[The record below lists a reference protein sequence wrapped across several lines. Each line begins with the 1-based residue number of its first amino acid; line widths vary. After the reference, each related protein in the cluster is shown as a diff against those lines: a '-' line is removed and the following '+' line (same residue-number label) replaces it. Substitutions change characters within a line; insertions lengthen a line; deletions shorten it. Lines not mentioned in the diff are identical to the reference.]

1 VGRAEGCPHL
11 APRIPGAALPP
22 RFSMASEAVSLRRPG
37 YTRFILRPFLSPGS
51 REPGEEILAIDLGE
65 ASSV

>member
-1 VGRAEGCPHL
+1 
-11 APRIPGAALPP
+11 
-22 RFSMASEAVSLRRPG
+22 MASEAVSLRRPG